1 MRGSRHRTGSLRS
14 PLRGDWVTSEPVP
27 DICQVRVAP
36 AFLAI
41 FAACSGAP
49 PTPTEP
55 AWASVVA
62 SPLARQAS
70 IDVTPGEL
78 GEDAVADRM
87 RHRVRLKRIGRAWLG
102 VDASPMT
109 DRTRGDEDELV
120 DQLLPV
126 IGETAG
132 RIRVA
137 IEEDSARVAV
147 WIDRRDAWESIV
159 APVRLEPGGSG
170 IAEAAAGAAAP
181 GVWLEAG
188 APIYVIGG
196 PARARRI
203 IELRD
208 QAVAVQGTVPA
219 ALVGHVWIVPRGD
232 RTKTDLTGERCSGPS
247 WRPPPDPRLQ
257 LSVAEGTALR
267 GAASEA
273 AVVLATVSQRLA
285 VAVLARRDGWT
296 LVELPRPYARL
307 RGYVPSLALDPTDD
321 PEPGWGTCGHGG
333 FGMSHADRIEVPA
346 GTCMFDRAGG
356 EVVGVAAAAKVR
368 FGARARGGDDWSM
381 VYVQTRW
388 ARASLYVHDTARD
401 PAHPVL
407 ESCAPGRHRR

>member
-1 MRGSRHRTGSLRS
+1 MC
-14 PLRGDWVTSEPVP
+14 EPVAEV
-27 DICQVRVAP
+27 CQVRVAP

-41 FAACSGAP
+41 FAACSGASP
-49 PTPTEP
+49 ARTEP

-78 GEDAVADRM
+78 GEDAAVDRM

-102 VDASPMT
+102 VDASPVA
-109 DRTRGDEDELV
+109 DRTRKDDDEPV

-126 IGETAG
+126 IGEKAT
-132 RIRVA
+132 RIRVVT
-137 IEEDSARVAV
+137 EEDDARVAV
-147 WIDRRDAWESIV
+147 WIDRRDAWETVV

-170 IAEAAAGAAAP
+170 IAEAAAGAAGP
-181 GVWLEAG
+181 GLWLEAG
-188 APIYVIGG
+188 APIYVVAS

-203 IELRD
+203 VELRD

-232 RTKTDLTGERCSGPS
+232 RTKTDLKGGRCSGPS
-247 WRPPPDPRLQ
+247 WQPPLDSRPK
-257 LSVAEGTALR
+257 LSIAEGTTFR

-273 AVVLATVSQRLA
+273 AVVLATMSQRLD
-285 VAVLARRDGWT
+285 VAVIARREGWT
-296 LVELPRPYARL
+296 LVELRRPYARI
-307 RGYVPSLALDPTDD
+307 RGYVPSLALAPTGDA
-321 PEPGWGTCGHGG
+321 EIGWGTCGRGG

-346 GTCMFDRAGG
+346 GTCLFDQAGG

-368 FGARARGGDDWSM
+368 FGARARGGDEWSM
-381 VYVQTRW
+381 VYVLTRW
-388 ARASLYVHDTARD
+388 ARASLYVHDTGHD
-401 PAHPVL
+401 PAHPAL
-407 ESCAPGRHRR
+407 EACAAGQHRR